1 MIEKIRDRIGIHA
14 GGQVWVSFCGKVA
27 VKEHGFYNGAITM
40 APLQRNAAMEEPFG
54 FMIPETFV
62 HVLYWFAEKLRLLCD
77 RPHPGSPEIEL
88 YLEGPRTKKLGS
100 PGDDATVTEMVLI
113 GVRTKGAPIPSD
125 WAPEYCT
132 VGWEDVREPLGPVM
146 QFWFA
151 PLGRETY
158 VSASCVERLA
168 TVQCLFENLL
178 KHVEDL
184 YPEIGPLCR
193 KYRTK
198 REMQR
203 IERIERYT
211 KMASGAVVAA
221 IGSGPVT
228 GASNAGV
235 PAAGAPMADGV
246 GALQE
251 ARPVLD
257 AGAAT
262 AQEAQAPKG
271 LVTSLRRRRGRK
283 LTDPL
288 EIDKECA
295 AWLNQQDRVTQTDFC
310 NGRGISVS
318 TLRRWLRQYR
328 PPDA

>member
-1 MIEKIRDRIGIHA
+1 MD
-14 GGQVWVSFCGKVA
+14 
-27 VKEHGFYNGAITM
+27 
-40 APLQRNAAMEEPFG
+40 
-54 FMIPETFV
+54 
-62 HVLYWFAEKLRLLCD
+62 
-77 RPHPGSPEIEL
+77 
-88 YLEGPRTKKLGS
+88 
-100 PGDDATVTEMVLI
+100 
-113 GVRTKGAPIPSD
+113 
-125 WAPEYCT
+125 
-132 VGWEDVREPLGPVM
+132 GWEDVREPLGSVM
-146 QFWFA
+146 QFRFA

-178 KHVEDL
+178 KHVEDR
-184 YPEIGPLCR
+184 YPEIGPLCQ

-198 REMQR
+198 RELQR

-211 KMASGAVVAA
+211 KMASGAAVAA
-221 IGSGPVT
+221 IESGPVT

-235 PAAGAPMADGV
+235 PAVGAPMAEGV

-257 AGAAT
+257 AGAAA
-262 AQEAQAPKG
+262 AQEAQAPMG
-271 LVTSLRRRRGRK
+271 LVTTSLQRRRGRK

-288 EIDKECA
+288 EIDKLCA

-318 TLRRWLRQYR
+318 TLRRWLKQYR

>member
-1 MIEKIRDRIGIHA
+1 
-14 GGQVWVSFCGKVA
+14 
-27 VKEHGFYNGAITM
+27 
-40 APLQRNAAMEEPFG
+40 MEEPFG

-100 PGDDATVTEMVLI
+100 PGDDTTVTEIVLI
-113 GVRTKGAPIPSD
+113 GFRTKGAPIPSD

-211 KMASGAVVAA
+211 KMASGAAVAA
-221 IGSGPVT
+221 IGSGPATAV
-228 GASNAGV
+228 GDARIDAASETPIAQ
-235 PAAGAPMADGV
+235 P
-246 GALQE
+246 
-251 ARPVLD
+251 
-257 AGAAT
+257 AGAAART
-262 AQEAQAPKG
+262 KDTPALTGRADGGQREPNHKAVDVDERERAV
-271 LVTSLRRRRGRK
+271 LFEYLLAIDRRRRISRLVLAQNGFSSESTFNR
-283 LTDPL
+283 
-288 EIDKECA
+288 
-295 AWLNQQDRVTQTDFC
+295 LNSASWKTAR
-310 NGRGISVS
+310 
-318 TLRRWLRQYR
+318 
-328 PPDA
+328 

>member
-1 MIEKIRDRIGIHA
+1 
-14 GGQVWVSFCGKVA
+14 V
-27 VKEHGFYNGAITM
+27 
-40 APLQRNAAMEEPFG
+40 EEPFG
-54 FMIPETFV
+54 FIIPESFGD
-62 HVLYWFAEKLRLLCD
+62 VLHWFTERLRLLCD
-77 RPHPGSPEIEL
+77 RPHPGSPEVEL
-88 YLEGPRTKKLGS
+88 YLEGPRAKKIGS
-100 PGDDATVTEMVLI
+100 PGDDTTVTEIVLI
-113 GVRTKGAPIPSD
+113 GFRTKGSPIPSD
-125 WAPEYCT
+125 WEPEYCI

-146 QFWFA
+146 QFRFA

-178 KHVEDL
+178 EHVEDR
-184 YPEIGPLCR
+184 YPEIGSLGQ

-211 KMASGAVVAA
+211 KMASGAAVAA
-221 IGSGPVT
+221 IESGPVT
-228 GASNAGV
+228 GASNAGA
-235 PAAGAPMADGV
+235 PAVGAPVAGGL

-262 AQEAQAPKG
+262 AQEAQAPLG
-271 LVTSLRRRRGRK
+271 LAPSQQRRRGRK

-288 EIDKECA
+288 EIDKMCA
-295 AWLNQQDRVTQTDFC
+295 AWLKQQDRVKQSDFC

-318 TLRRWLRQYR
+318 TLRRWLKQYR